1 MAPNNRKR
9 KSDGAS
15 LADEAS
21 SPKRQVAA
29 PAPSTGEKR
38 KRGRPRKYPEGT
50 IPKPTS
56 GRGRGRPRKDPNA
69 GPYPPRSSSYP
80 SGRSRTWTRTRSY
93 ASCHAHSNRRTETP
107 SKPKTPQ
114 EGKRPVGRPRKSLP
128 NTPLNGTDSPSQRKS
143 ASADAKVAE
152 DDTDGSGR
160 SYWLMKA
167 EPESRMERG
176 VDVKFSIDDLRER
189 KKPEPWDGVRN
200 PAARNHMRQ
209 MKKGDLAFFYH
220 SNCRVPGIAGI
231 MEIVQEHSP
240 DESALD
246 PAHPYYDEKST
257 REDPKW
263 DVVHVEFRRKF
274 QNYVPLDELK
284 SNAKSGGKLE
294 SFQVLK
300 QPRLSVSRVSK
311 KEWDFVLDLAKED
324 PESEQSAESSE
335 DASAEDE
342 ESSE

>member
-1 MAPNNRKR
+1 MAANNRKR

-15 LADEAS
+15 LAEEAS
-21 SPKRQVAA
+21 SPKRVA
-29 PAPSTGEKR
+29 APSTGEKR

-50 IPKPTS
+50 TPKPTS

-69 GPYPPRSSSYP
+69 
-80 SGRSRTWTRTRSY
+80 
-93 ASCHAHSNRRTETP
+93 ETP

-128 NTPLNGTDSPSQRKS
+128 NTPLNGTDSPSQLHSRKS
-143 ASADAKVAE
+143 PSADAKAAE
-152 DDTDGSGR
+152 DETDSSGR

-189 KKPEPWDGVRN
+189 KTPEPWDGVRN
-200 PAARNHMRQ
+200 PAARNHIRQ

-274 QNYVPLDELK
+274 KNFVPLEGLK
-284 SNAKSGGKLE
+284 SNAKSGGGLE
-294 SFQVLK
+294 GFQVLK

-311 KEWDFVLDLAKED
+311 KEWDFVLGLAKED
-324 PESEQSAESSE
+324 PESEQSAESSKE
-335 DASAEDE
+335 DVSAEDE
-342 ESSE
+342 DSSE